1 MRVVVLDDY
10 QQAALASADWSPV
23 TARAEVVAHPDHVA
37 DRRELAARLA
47 GAEVVV
53 VMRER
58 TAVDEA
64 LLSALP
70 DLRLIVTT
78 GPVNAAVDVA
88 AARARGVT
96 VCGTGGY
103 IEQTVELTWALILG
117 LARHLA
123 DEAASVRGGGWQ
135 TTLGTDLHGKTLGV
149 VGLGRIGSRVAR
161 VGTAFGMRVVA
172 WSEHL
177 TDERARE
184 VGAER
189 VAKDELLAAADVLT
203 VHLVLSERSRGVIG
217 VPELARMRPSA
228 LLVNTSRGPL
238 VDEKALAAA
247 LADGA
252 IAGAALDVFGEEPL
266 PAGHPFRTLP
276 NVLATPHVGYVTA
289 ETYELFYREVVE
301 DIVAFWDGR
310 PVREVRQ

>member
-1 MRVVVLDDY
+1 MRVVVLDDH
-10 QQAALASADWSPV
+10 QQVALASADWSPV

-37 DRRELAARLA
+37 DRRELAERLA

-123 DEAASVRGGGWQ
+123 DEAASVRSGGWQ
-135 TTLGTDLHGKTLGV
+135 TALGTDLHGKTLGV

-177 TDERARE
+177 TEERARE
-184 VGAER
+184 AGAQR

-217 VPELARMRPSA
+217 ATELAGMRPSA

-238 VDEKALAAA
+238 VDEQALAAA
-247 LADGA
+247 LADGT
-252 IAGAALDVFGEEPL
+252 IAGAALDVFEEEPL

-289 ETYELFYREVVE
+289 ETYELFYREVVQ